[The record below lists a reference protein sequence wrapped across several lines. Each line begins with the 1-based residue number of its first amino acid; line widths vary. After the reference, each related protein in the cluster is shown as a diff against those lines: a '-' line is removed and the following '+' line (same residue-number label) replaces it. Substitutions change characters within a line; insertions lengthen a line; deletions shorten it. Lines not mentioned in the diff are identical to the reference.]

1 MGVLMRS
8 NFGKFVG
15 LLALFPSQSLMAVTG
30 SSVGDLE
37 MWWDETPVQM
47 GPGKTTWKGKVSIP
61 MTRDDST
68 GKLQGSGNLP
78 TTMHGEAGCT
88 IDCSYTNPISVI
100 GSETPTARELQIT
113 SAGVN
118 ASCVITC
125 PGASKQTMF
134 QKQEAFTQKIS
145 LPLNSNPVKN
155 VPAAGGPAIFYK
167 LAQAC
172 DPQTTQD
179 KLLDV
184 SITPGINKW
193 DVTRMTL
200 LTLDDIRREGA
211 ANPNRYGYTHHDLDS
226 KRTINDKSISAK
238 NGDGYCYWV
247 ESVNLAFDPI
257 TVGLPGGTYE
267 ETSCEF
273 KTVAKHEEKHVT
285 LYNRLLNSFAK
296 EFSVSA
302 QNFGIPT
309 AFAPIRVSSQ
319 NEGHGQVVQK
329 LDGLA
334 QKLRS
339 KWVDERIRQD
349 ALLDSDHERAAVKA
363 SCPGGWR
370 N

>member
-1 MGVLMRS
+1 MRS
-8 NFGKFVG
+8 HSGKFVG
-15 LLALFPSQSLMAVTG
+15 LLALFLSQSLMAVAG

-68 GKLQGSGNLP
+68 GKLQGSGTLP

-88 IDCSYTNPISVI
+88 IDCSYTNPISIVGI
-100 GSETPTARELQIT
+100 ETPIARELQIA

-118 ASCVITC
+118 ASCVIKC
-125 PGASKQTMF
+125 PGLSKQTMF
-134 QKQEAFTQKIS
+134 QKQEAFTQKVS
-145 LPLNSNPVKN
+145 LPLNSNPVRSA
-155 VPAAGGPAIFYK
+155 PAGGPGIFYK

-193 DVTRMTL
+193 DVTRMPF
-200 LTLDDIRREGA
+200 LTLDGIRREGA
-211 ANPNRYGYTHHDLDS
+211 ANPNRYGYTHHDFDS
-226 KRTINDKSISAK
+226 KRTINDKSIRAK

-257 TVGLPGGTYE
+257 TVGLPGVTYPD
-267 ETSCEF
+267 TNCEF
-273 KTVAKHEEKHVT
+273 KAVAKHEEKHVT
-285 LYNRLLNSFAK
+285 LYKSLLNSFAR

-302 QNFGIPT
+302 QSFGIPT
-309 AFAPIRVSSQ
+309 AFAPIHVSSQ
-319 NEGHGQVVQK
+319 SEGHDQVVQK

-349 ALLDSDHERAAVKA
+349 ALLDSDREYAAVKA
-363 SCPGGWR
+363 SCPGGWG